1 MAQTQLQIIN
11 RVQRRLRETETAS
24 VATTDYSMLLGDF
37 LNDVIGEMNDDHDW
51 TQLDVEE
58 EVSVV
63 AGTIDYTLSSAVPN
77 DAVLRFLGNSPLV
90 YMFDDASDELG
101 EAMILVNKQYM
112 QACRYADSQSTSAD
126 PIYFALVP
134 DNTADTMTLQIYP
147 EPEETR
153 TIKLQFW
160 VKSPELEVDGT
171 DDTTDIWI
179 PQQPLYLGTLFLA
192 LNERGEELG
201 EPGGVAETRYNKS
214 KDSAIYTDMIIRGR
228 TNEYESHRD

>member
-51 TQLDVEE
+51 SQLDVEE

-63 AGTIDYTLSSAVPN
+63 AGTIDYTLTVPN
-77 DAVLRFLGNSPLV
+77 DAVLRFLGNDPLA
-90 YMFDDASDELG
+90 YMFDDGSDETG
-101 EAMILVNKQYM
+101 EALILVNKQYM
-112 QACRYADSQSTSAD
+112 QACRYADSQTTSAD

-134 DNTADTMTLQIYP
+134 DNTSNTLTLQIYP

-153 TIKLQFW
+153 TIKLKFW

-171 DDTTDIWI
+171 DDTTVIYI
-179 PQQPLYLGTLFLA
+179 PTQPLYLGTLFLA

-201 EPGGVAETRYNKS
+201 EPGGVAETRYTKS
-214 KDSAIYTDMIIRGR
+214 KDSAIYTDMITRGR